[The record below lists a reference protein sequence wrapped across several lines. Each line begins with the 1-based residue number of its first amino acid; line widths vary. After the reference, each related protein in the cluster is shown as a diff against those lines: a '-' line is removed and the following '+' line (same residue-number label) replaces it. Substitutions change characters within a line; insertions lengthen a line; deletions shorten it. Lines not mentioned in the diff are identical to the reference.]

1 MVSQESIVNIE
12 KIRSLELRG
21 DYRKALE
28 ISQEIAEKN
37 KNDFFLQ
44 NLNGYILFKLNNCK
58 SAQDT
63 TVFHCKEKQTYADN

>member
-21 DYRKALE
+21 DYRKAHE

-37 KNDFFLQ
+37 WLKFAKKNKD
-44 NLNGYILFKLNNCK
+44 Y
-58 SAQDT
+58 SA
-63 TVFHCKEKQTYADN
+63 EI

>member
-28 ISQEIAEKN
+28 ISQEIAEKI
-37 KNDFFLQ
+37 KIIQLSYSLKIF
-44 NLNGYILFKLNNCK
+44 
-58 SAQDT
+58 
-63 TVFHCKEKQTYADN
+63 

>member
-28 ISQEIAEKN
+28 ISQEIAKKN
-37 KNDFFLQ
+37 KD
-44 NLNGYILFKLNNCK
+44 Y
-58 SAQDT
+58 SA
-63 TVFHCKEKQTYADN
+63 EL